1 MKGPAKI
8 GQRGGAR
15 QARSRGKGEVQPE
28 LRRTE
33 NQSGRG
39 VRSWEKGPSTLA
51 ADSLPKE
58 QQAPPRP
65 CSQNLL
71 F

>member
-33 NQSGRG
+33 NHRVAGALDPGRRG
-39 VRSWEKGPSTLA
+39 R
-51 ADSLPKE
+51 
-58 QQAPPRP
+58 
-65 CSQNLL
+65 
-71 F
+71 